1 MGFMKRKKHPEL
13 FRNLAVDPTPE
24 IAARL
29 KEAAEQAARAR
40 EARAELAARTQARK
54 AKAKARA
61 NKAR

>member
-1 MGFMKRKKHPEL
+1 MGFTKRKKHPEL
-13 FRNLAVDPTPE
+13 YRNLAVDPTPE

-40 EARAELAARTQARK
+40 EARAELAARATAQAR
-54 AKAKARA
+54 KARA